1 MKTSSCKY
9 ARQHYLF
16 PPLECRLHFNL
27 HSWYHWIISSKMS
40 SLFTTLFLVPL
51 HSFVNN
57 IVFIFHL
64 RLKTTNVFNF
74 HFILGTTVFTTKCRF
89 LCPNHLKDKCIFI
102 RIKFKLSQKLLC
114 SEDILKDMRLRRSFN
129 GAKGGSAH
137 CSAPPPSISLYI
149 CTALFSV

>member
-1 MKTSSCKY
+1 MQDST
-9 ARQHYLF
+9 AFFQPWNVVFILTFILGTTELF
-16 PPLECRLHFNL
+16 RPKCRLYL
-27 HSWYHWIISSKMS
+27 PLYSKYLCILLSKISSA
-40 SLFTTLFLVPL
+40 F
-51 HSFVNN
+51 
-57 IVFIFHL
+57 FHL
-64 RLKTTNVFNF
+64 CLKTTNVFNF
-74 HFILGTTVFTTKCRF
+74 DFILGTTVFTTKCRF